1 MSERDFKGVW
11 IPKEI
16 WLDDSLTLLEKCI
29 FTEIDSLDNE
39 NHCIA
44 GNEYFAEF
52 CNCSESKISKAIKK
66 LQELGM
72 IEVMS
77 FDGRHRKIRVV
88 KNAMQSSKKCYA
100 DSQKV
105 QAINIDNNTSNK
117 VISKDINIQN
127 SGKSNFIGSAK
138 KSKQPSLY
146 SRCMNQIDNFILQN
160 KISTNSTRIRDLLA
174 THLDIAFE
182 SKSIRGE
189 KQYVGIL
196 NKLQQ
201 LVDEGDKYQPV
212 IQYSIEHGYPTFYSQ
227 KSKQRKS
234 YNSNAVNSESG
245 KRHVESFTK
254 EDERRLNEFQKEC
267 KKKGIRTTF

>member
-1 MSERDFKGVW
+1 MTERDFKGVW

-16 WLDDSLTLLEKCI
+16 WLNENLTLLEKCI

-52 CNCSESKISKAIKK
+52 CNCSESKITKAIKK

-88 KNAMQSSKKCYA
+88 KNAMQSSKKYEA

-105 QAINIDNNTSNK
+105 RTINIDNNTSNK
-117 VISKDINIQN
+117 VISKDINTQN
-127 SGKSNFIGSAK
+127 SGKSDFIGSAK
-138 KSKQPSLY
+138 SGKRPSLY
-146 SRCMNQIDNFILQN
+146 TRCISQIDNYITLN
-160 KISTNSTRIRDLLA
+160 KCPAIRELLIE
-174 THLDIAFE
+174 HLNIAFE

-189 KQYVGIL
+189 KQYIGIL
-196 NKLQQ
+196 NKLNE
-201 LVDEGDKYQPV
+201 LCTTGDKYGDV
-212 IQYSIEHGYPTFYSQ
+212 ISYSIEHGYPTFYSQ
-227 KSKQRKS
+227 KSKQKR
-234 YNSNAVNSESG
+234 YNNNAVNSESG